1 MTGKIVKGIAGFY
14 YVHDGHER
22 VYQCKARG
30 LFRNDNIKP
39 LPGDDVIFEP
49 VDEHDE
55 IEGYITEVLP
65 RRNTLIRPAVANVDQ
80 AVIVLA
86 IRHPNPSFNLLDRL
100 LINQEYLDL
109 PAVVCFN
116 KCDLDNGTLRST
128 CEEDYRLSGFRFIYM
143 STVTG
148 EGIEELRGVLQG
160 RTSVLIGPSGVGKST
175 VMNTLIPGA
184 GVQTGDISRKLR
196 RGRHTTRHTE
206 LFYLED
212 ETFLL
217 DTPGFTSLNLEDIPS
232 GDLREYYAEFEPYT
246 PQCRFDDCVHIGET
260 DCAVK
265 EALNKGLISQ
275 LRYNNYSLI
284 YKELTDKERY

>member
-14 YVHDGHER
+14 YVHDGYER

-30 LFRNDNIKP
+30 LFRNENIKP

-55 IEGYITEVLP
+55 IEGYVTEILP

-80 AVIVLA
+80 AVIILA
-86 IRHPNPSFNLLDRL
+86 IRHPDPSFNLLDRL
-100 LINQEYLDL
+100 LINQEYLGL
-109 PAVVCFN
+109 PAVVCLN
-116 KCDLDNGTLRST
+116 KCDLDDGTLRRICT
-128 CEEDYRLSGFRFIYM
+128 ENYRLSGCRFIYM

-148 EGIEELRGVLQG
+148 EGIDELRSILLGK
-160 RTSVLIGPSGVGKST
+160 TSVLIGPSGVGKST

-206 LFYLED
+206 LFYLEE

-217 DTPGFTSLNLEDIPS
+217 DTPGFTSLNVEEIPS

-265 EALNKGLISQ
+265 DALKHGLIPQ
-275 LRYNNYSLI
+275 LRYDNYKLI